1 MNARGASPVARKAA
15 RKRPKLKL
23 NKETLKDLAAP
34 DKDIKGGAPV
44 DTGIRCNIVG
54 NATNGCNS

>member
-1 MNARGASPVARKAA
+1 MNARAPRSATRKPVS
-15 RKRPKLKL
+15 KRPQLKL
-23 NKETLKDLAAP
+23 NKETLKDLGAP
-34 DKDIKGGAPV
+34 DEDIKGGAPV

>member
-1 MNARGASPVARKAA
+1 MARKAA

-23 NKETLKDLAAP
+23 NKETIKDLTAA

>member
-1 MNARGASPVARKAA
+1 MNARAPRPATRQPGS
-15 RKRPKLKL
+15 KRPKLKL

>member
-1 MNARGASPVARKAA
+1 MTARGASPVARKAA

-34 DKDIKGGAPV
+34 DKDIKGGALV
-44 DTGIRCNIVG
+44 DTGIRCNING
-54 NATNGCNS
+54 NATNGCES

>member
-1 MNARGASPVARKAA
+1 MNARAPRPATRKPVS
-15 RKRPKLKL
+15 KRPKLKL